1 MTMRS
6 ADRPVDCSM
15 LCPLNLDT
23 DVPMSAMSS
32 AAAPSPA
39 LSAARPRLAATLA
52 GWCAALLLAVLTAQP
67 ATAFTFVATD
77 SGQVP
82 EVTFLDA
89 DGNERT
95 LEDFQ
100 GRVVVLNLWATW
112 CAPCRK
118 EMPSLD
124 RLQATLGGDDLEVV
138 ALAVDRGDLSKVLR
152 FYDEVALEHLAVYHD
167 STAKAGRTLRAP
179 GLPTTLIIDRSGD
192 EVGRV
197 LGDAEWDGD
206 DVATLLKAV
215 IAE

>member
-1 MTMRS
+1 M
-6 ADRPVDCSM
+6 
-15 LCPLNLDT
+15 
-23 DVPMSAMSS
+23 
-32 AAAPSPA
+32 PA
-39 LSAARPRLAATLA
+39 LSSTSRSNMPVSRSGGRLARTLA
-52 GWCAALLLAVLTAQP
+52 GLCGALLLAVLTIQP
-67 ATAFTFVATD
+67 AAAFNFVATD
-77 SGQVP
+77 SGPVP
-82 EVTFLDA
+82 ELTFLDA

-95 LEDFQ
+95 LKDFQ

-124 RLQATLGGDDLEVV
+124 RLQAALGGDDLEVV
-138 ALAVDRGDLSKVLR
+138 ALAVDRGDLSKVLT
-152 FYDEVALEHLAVYHD
+152 FYDEIGLEHLAIYHD

-179 GLPTTLIIDRSGD
+179 GLPTTLIIDRNGD

-206 DVATLLKAV
+206 DVATLLEAV